1 MTTLPTSSSR
11 ERERCVGSG
20 VYRKKISTSCVYTA
34 ASRYQVRPSG
44 SYGVK
49 SSTRSWRS
57 GASSKGKH
65 ATTSTSRTRRG
76 CPCRAGS
83 PYHKHTCAGARTL
96 SRGAQSRRAGR
107 PRRTRS
113 RDELNFM
120 NPESMRSAPTIEW
133 SKANFAI
140 REALA
145 QRRGPFV
152 ELAGPTHRGYQM
164 IPSDF
169 FDRERER
176 IFVSNI
182 TTNPPQGGEVQLAAD
197 AGQLPFAD
205 ESLGAVLACELP
217 RFVREPAIT
226 EASRALEEGGLLIW
240 QGVLFEDIAFA
251 RNHGLELV
259 AYTWRLPSKVATALR
274 TADRSDIGSLH
285 AAAIELIKKLEADDM

>member
-1 MTTLPTSSSR
+1 
-11 ERERCVGSG
+11 
-20 VYRKKISTSCVYTA
+20 
-34 ASRYQVRPSG
+34 
-44 SYGVK
+44 
-49 SSTRSWRS
+49 
-57 GASSKGKH
+57 
-65 ATTSTSRTRRG
+65 
-76 CPCRAGS
+76 
-83 PYHKHTCAGARTL
+83 
-96 SRGAQSRRAGR
+96 
-107 PRRTRS
+107 
-113 RDELNFM
+113 
-120 NPESMRSAPTIEW
+120 MRSAPTIEW

-240 QGVLFEDIAFA
+240 QGVLFEDIAIA

-285 AAAIELIKKLEADDM
+285 AAAIELIKKLEADDILLLVEGAETPKSESLREGTPDRLESGKTIHFESHIAPDACVFMKKIKV